1 MSRAASSRIAW
12 LRAALILLALLGT
25 VLAPA
30 SPASPAEAAP
40 APPPAAVS
48 TEPAGE
54 AHQDA
59 TDSALRVPTRRPAP
73 HTTPAVR
80 RPRTARRSL
89 PRPTRSRTHLPAPR
103 SVVLRC

>member
-1 MSRAASSRIAW
+1 MSRAASPRIAW

-25 VLAPA
+25 VLA
-30 SPASPAEAAP
+30 PASPAEAAP

-59 TDSALRVPTRRPAP
+59 TDSALRAPTRRPAP